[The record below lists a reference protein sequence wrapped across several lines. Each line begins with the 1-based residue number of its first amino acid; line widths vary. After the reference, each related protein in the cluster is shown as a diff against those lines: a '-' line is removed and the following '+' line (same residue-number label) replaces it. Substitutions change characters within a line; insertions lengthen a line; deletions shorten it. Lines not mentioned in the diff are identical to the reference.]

1 MDQRKLI
8 KIMEQDD
15 EYPVNHQERRRR
27 HHFDYDDL
35 PLEHGVVPEEFLRR
49 FTNTDS
55 RPMTPTPTVL
65 SNKTHSSSMVRY
77 SRRCVTPEPQNVYE
91 TEKKRI
97 ILDLR
102 RSHSQE
108 TMYWNASSEFSA
120 SGHHESFGLSG
131 AASGSCRRPK
141 TTAMTNNELII
152 GSSRG
157 SATRMGKRNDSSNSM
172 RGIPGVGG
180 MSHQTMTLPGNSL
193 KPQVRGASATASA
206 HQLGDDEVGE
216 QEQRNQLQKQL
227 SCIYSKDD
235 LDEEPRRRGKKK
247 KRGKGLPE
255 TTTTFRPSQDPETQ
269 VANVPPDSTAQSQ
282 RPSIVANNG
291 VTLGQKEGRQ
301 ALPRGSKTSSED
313 FREALAK
320 MSFLD
325 ESLLSQ
331 LRRGLSIEAIETNF
345 QLMVSGWC

>member
-1 MDQRKLI
+1 M
-8 KIMEQDD
+8 KIREDD
-15 EYPVNHQERRRR
+15 SAPQQRRR

-35 PLEHGVVPEEFLRR
+35 PVEHGVVPEEFLRR
-49 FTNTDS
+49 FTDTDS

-65 SNKTHSSSMVRY
+65 SNKTHSSSVVRH

-91 TEKKRI
+91 TEKKRL

-108 TMYWNASSEFSA
+108 TLYWNASSEFSA
-120 SGHHESFGLSG
+120 SAHQEQGGG
-131 AASGSCRRPK
+131 ASGSCRRPN
-141 TTAMTNNELII
+141 TTCMAKELLVAANRPQRMT
-152 GSSRG
+152 
-157 SATRMGKRNDSSNSM
+157 KRNESSSA
-172 RGIPGVGG
+172 PGGG
-180 MSHQTMTLPGNSL
+180 QVARLSSGKSQME
-193 KPQVRGASATASA
+193 KPSE
-206 HQLGDDEVGE
+206 GDGE
-216 QEQRNQLQKQL
+216 QEEQRNQMQKQL

-247 KRGKGLPE
+247 NKRGKAVQE
-255 TTTTFRPSQDPETQ
+255 TSTFRPSQDPETQ
-269 VANVPPDSTAQSQ
+269 VANVPADSTAPSQ
-282 RPSIVANNG
+282 RPSIAANG
-291 VTLGQKEGRQ
+291 LVLAQPERQ

-313 FREALAK
+313 FREALRK

-345 QLMVSGWC
+345 QIMVSRGGDANEQVN